1 LLKAA
6 KIIGCKDIIGID
18 RIESRLQLAREI
30 GATHTLNTSEGMDL
44 VDEIRK
50 ITGGPGVHKAFDTI
64 GVPKLTNESIEY
76 VRNSGSVI
84 QIAMTS
90 PGARWDVSMPDF
102 MITGKSIQG
111 AVGGDVD
118 PHDYIPKLVAYYR
131 DGNLPIESIVQFYEA
146 QDFQRALEDMRTG
159 KTIKPVLVW

>member
-1 LLKAA
+1 LFQAA
-6 KIIGCKDIIGID
+6 KIIGCKNIIGID
-18 RIESRLQLAREI
+18 RIESRLQLAQEI
-30 GATHTLNTSEGMDL
+30 GATHTLNTSEGTDL
-44 VDEIRK
+44 VAEIRN
-50 ITGGPGVHKAFDTI
+50 ITGGPGVHAVFDTI

-76 VRNSGSVI
+76 VRNAGSII

-118 PHDYIPKLVAYYR
+118 PHDYLPKLVGYYR
-131 DGNLPIESIVQFYEA
+131 DGNLPVEKIVEFYKA
-146 QDFQRALEDMRTG
+146 KDFQQALKDMRTG